1 MNLINEYR
9 KFLNH
14 SKYGGILYIIN
25 LLLIIWITI
34 YIIQALFSCLF
45 YKRLTPEDY
54 EVGYV
59 KSYTT
64 SQQTDDGTSGDSIN
78 YKTEVF
84 FRVGGKE
91 YYADLDIPIRLKT
104 KVINAGRDANYVIGD
119 IYYKKTDPEKVKIVA
134 LRRHV
139 LPFAENKY
147 ICKENI
153 DDFCEKIL
161 ASYQKQDYD
170 TLASF
175 TYSGLEKEV
184 TGKSVKEN
192 LEADFDYFK
201 EKKID
206 LNSLQFT
213 QFDSDC
219 THYVYIS
226 DGNGNGTTYY
236 ITVKDGKYK
245 LDLRYR
251 M

>member
-1 MNLINEYR
+1 M
-9 KFLNH
+9 
-14 SKYGGILYIIN
+14 
-25 LLLIIWITI
+25 
-34 YIIQALFSCLF
+34 
-45 YKRLTPEDY
+45 
-54 EVGYV
+54 
-59 KSYTT
+59 
-64 SQQTDDGTSGDSIN
+64 
-78 YKTEVF
+78 
-84 FRVGGKE
+84 
-91 YYADLDIPIRLKT
+91 
-104 KVINAGRDANYVIGD
+104 
-119 IYYKKTDPEKVKIVA
+119 
-134 LRRHV
+134 RRHI

-153 DDFCEKIL
+153 DDFCEKIF
-161 ASYQKQDYD
+161 AAYQKQDYD

-175 TYSGLEKEV
+175 AYLGLEKEV

-206 LNSLQFT
+206 LKSLQYT

-226 DGNGNGTTYY
+226 DGNGNGITYY

>member
-9 KFLNH
+9 KFLNN

-84 FRVGGKE
+84 YRVGGKE

-119 IYYKKTDPEKVKIVA
+119 IYYKKTEPEKVKIVA

-192 LEADFDYFK
+192 LEADFNYFK

-206 LNSLQFT
+206 LKSLQFT

-226 DGNGNGTTYY
+226 DGNGNGITYY

>member
-1 MNLINEYR
+1 MEIFCFGVKYKSKADLARKYNISYGTLRGRLRSGYTVEDAVLTTREETKRKSLDNFNQNHKSLTEEEVKKRFEKYGYKIIEYTYKNNRTNVLCYDKNGYRVYMNLINEYR

-64 SQQTDDGTSGDSIN
+64 SQQTDD
-78 YKTEVF
+78 
-84 FRVGGKE
+84 
-91 YYADLDIPIRLKT
+91 
-104 KVINAGRDANYVIGD
+104 
-119 IYYKKTDPEKVKIVA
+119 VA
-134 LRRHV
+134 YL
-139 LPFAENKY
+139 
-147 ICKENI
+147 
-153 DDFCEKIL
+153 
-161 ASYQKQDYD
+161 
-170 TLASF
+170 
-175 TYSGLEKEV
+175 GLEKEV

-206 LNSLQFT
+206 LKSLQYT

-226 DGNGNGTTYY
+226 DGNGNGITYY